1 MVTLLSFSLTRN
13 RPNQWNGQR
22 MSLQQGLPILQWNGL
37 METSP
42 NWQLPIL
49 WSGVSSSSMFEGP
62 SLEWTDGCLSSGDFP
77 YSIGMDRWTDGQTD
91 RRTDGQTA

>member
-1 MVTLLSFSLTRN
+1 MDEKHGNLHH
-13 RPNQWNGQR
+13 
-22 MSLQQGLPILQWNGL
+22 WNGL

-49 WSGVSSSSMFEGP
+49 WSGVAEP

-77 YSIGMDRWTDGQTD
+77 YSIGMDRWKLL
-91 RRTDGQTA
+91 